1 MLLKFEKLREERPK
15 VRRVFD
21 EISDF
26 CDKMLV
32 VNYIILFVCSVVIIG
47 VPTALAFY
55 PVLKIFVYGL
65 RQL

>member
-26 CDKMLV
+26 YYKNTCV
-32 VNYIILFVCSVVIIG
+32 
-47 VPTALAFY
+47 
-55 PVLKIFVYGL
+55 
-65 RQL
+65 